1 MTEPLTDEYIATVVR
16 DARRYQGQWTG
27 TAGNLAAHCM
37 RLIRERE
44 RMLEANKPV
53 GVVESAGQ
61 AAVIAEAWEKYRR
74 AGPQERAVYGHAGDR
89 TAVTPPG
96 FATTT
101 IGTKAEKL
109 LTTALDVVRERRGTY
124 GPPGEHFRRTVGLV
138 NALFADKLKE
148 PLTEADWAQVMIL
161 DKLARHQGSA
171 KSADTPVDLAG
182 YAACLA
188 EVET

>member
-1 MTEPLTDEYIATVVR
+1 MSEPLTDDYIATVVR

-37 RLIRERE
+37 RLVRERE
-44 RMLEANKPV
+44 RMLEATKAS
-53 GVVESAGQ
+53 GVAAAVGQ
-61 AAVIAEAWEKYRR
+61 AAVIEQAWEKYRR
-74 AGPQERAVYGHAGDR
+74 AGPQDRRVYGSSGDQ
-89 TAVTPPG
+89 AAAP
-96 FATTT
+96 AT
-101 IGTKAEKL
+101 GTKAEQL

-138 NALFADKLKE
+138 NALFADKLRE

>member
-1 MTEPLTDEYIATVVR
+1 VTVSQPAEVLSPDYIATVVR

-37 RLIRERE
+37 RLVRERE
-44 RMLEANKPV
+44 RMLEANKP
-53 GVVESAGQ
+53 GVADAVGQ
-61 AAVIAEAWEKYRR
+61 AAVIEQAWEKYRR
-74 AGPQERAVYGHAGDR
+74 AGPQDRRVYGCNGDQ
-89 TAVTPPG
+89 ASAP
-96 FATTT
+96 AT
-101 IGTKAEKL
+101 GTKAEQL
-109 LTTALDVVRERRGTY
+109 LTKALDVVRERRGTY

-138 NALFADKLKE
+138 NALFADKLRE